1 MKIASLTAT
10 LVCLFLYAAI
20 AQTAPTDS
28 GTQQATLRV
37 SSRAVLVDVLVSDHS
52 GRPVTGLRQDAFT
65 LTEQG
70 KPQTITFFEEH
81 TATHKTAPVEI
92 PKLPPNVFTN
102 FSPFPAPPAVNVL
115 LLDSLNTRME
125 NQSQIHEQVR
135 KFLRSAKPG
144 SRIAIFAM
152 GLGFHFIQGFTD
164 DPALLMAA
172 LDNKM
177 NNAVEASVMLKGQDE
192 TNAQQ
197 NVIRMMSESVPST
210 GGPPSAGGTVASPF
224 AISSLQAFF
233 NENDTSRSFDRMY
246 LTLTNLQRLATFL
259 EGFPGRKNI
268 IWFAEK
274 VPSLYVHASDGS
286 AVAQTGNPAMEQ
298 EIKKTLAMLAAARA
312 AIYPVDARGLE
323 NDSLYTAEANS
334 KQNNLIGPAS
344 IGSASNSTQGGYFA
358 NSLSSDDLNRNS
370 DQISS
375 EFLARDSGGKA
386 FANVNGISNIIDSIT
401 ASSSNFYT
409 LSYTPSN
416 PKMDGLYRS
425 IDVQVAGGKYNLSY
439 RRGYFAVDTDLP
451 GAALDARNKELQKL
465 NARNPGVVDPLL
477 PFMDLGMPQSQQILL
492 KTLVQERPFQKD
504 AATNTQWSAKNAQKL
519 YAVDFAINLNEISL
533 KLDSDGNHH
542 GSLNVSLIAYDR
554 YGNLASRA
562 DHLVGLNIK
571 PDVYAFFQSA
581 GVQLHFEI
589 GVPKGE
595 LWLRAGVYDPA
606 TRKVGSIEI
615 PLAVVRAL
623 QAAAH

>member
-1 MKIASLTAT
+1 MKIASLTAI
-10 LVCLFLYAAI
+10 LACLSSCTSI
-20 AQTAPTDS
+20 AQTAPPPES
-28 GTQQATLRV
+28 STQQATLRV
-37 SSRAVLVDVLVSDHS
+37 SSRAVLVDVLVSDRS
-52 GRPVTGLRQDAFT
+52 GQPVTGLKQDAFT
-65 LTEQG
+65 ITEQG

-81 TATHKTAPVEI
+81 AGDAKTSSVEI
-92 PKLPPNVFTN
+92 PKLPPNMFTN
-102 FSPFPAPPAVNVL
+102 FSPFPAPPVVNVL

-144 SRIAIFAM
+144 SRMAIFTM

-172 LDNKM
+172 LDNKK
-177 NNAVEASVMLKGQDE
+177 NNSVEASVMLKSQSE
-192 TNAQQ
+192 TNAEQ
-197 NVIRMMSESVPST
+197 NVIGMMSESAPST
-210 GGPPSAGGTVASPF
+210 GGPSSGGTVASPE
-224 AISSLQAFF
+224 AILALKNFF
-233 NENDTSRSFDRMY
+233 NENDTSRSFDRMS
-246 LTLTNLQRLATFL
+246 LTLSNLQRLATFL

-268 IWFAEK
+268 IWFAER

-323 NDSLYTAEANS
+323 NNSLYTADANL
-334 KQNNLIGPAS
+334 KQSNLIGPATVGGAS
-344 IGSASNSTQGGYFA
+344 GSPGGGYFA
-358 NSLSSDDLNRNS
+358 NTTTAEDLNRDT
-370 DQISS
+370 DQINSRS
-375 EFLARDSGGKA
+375 LAEDSGGKA
-386 FANVNGISNIIDSIT
+386 FANGNGISQIIDNIT
-401 ASSSNFYT
+401 ASGSRFYT
-409 LSYTPSN
+409 LSYAPAN
-416 PKMDGLYRS
+416 PNMDGSYRA
-425 IDVQVAGGKYNLSY
+425 IDVKVAGGKYNLSY

-451 GAALDARNKELQKL
+451 GAALEERNKEIRKL

-492 KTLVQERPFQKD
+492 KTLVQELPLQKD
-504 AATNTQWSAKNAQKL
+504 AATNAQWSAKNAQKL
-519 YAVDFAINLNEISL
+519 YAIDFAIDLNDITL
-533 KLDSDGNHH
+533 KLGSDGNHH

-595 LWLRAGVYDPA
+595 LWLRAGVYDSA
-606 TRKVGSIEI
+606 TRKVGTIEI
-615 PLAVVRAL
+615 PLARVQTRQL
-623 QAAAH
+623 AAH